1 VLADEVCGTPDI
13 LVSIVR
19 HPLRRFR
26 LRLHLRALTTIV
38 TPITVTPIT
47 VTPITVTPT
56 FVTPATVTPATA
68 VPTIVTPATV
78 GVA

>member
-1 VLADEVCGTPDI
+1 MPADEVCGTPDI

-38 TPITVTPIT
+38 TPITVN
-47 VTPITVTPT
+47 PITVTPT

>member
-1 VLADEVCGTPDI
+1 MLADEVCGTPDI

-47 VTPITVTPT
+47 VTAT